1 MTIESKSRRLLLSG
15 AKATGLLAAALF
27 AFASAAGAGECPA
40 DKVVAS
46 GQGLKPGATA
56 PKDVTDVVLGMIDVA
71 KEPAMIEGRQFR
83 LRRLE
88 ILPGGEVPW
97 HSHEDRPA
105 LIYVV
110 QGQITEYSSDCSV
123 PIQHLTGDVSVET
136 AGVSHWWK
144 NNSRTA
150 TVLISADLLPV
161 ESDPHVM

>member
-1 MTIESKSRRLLLSG
+1 MIFKSNHRLALAG
-15 AKATGLLAAALF
+15 VLAAGLF
-27 AFASAAGAGECPA
+27 AGATAASAGECPA
-40 DKVVAS
+40 DKMVPS
-46 GQGLKPGATA
+46 GQGLKAGATA

-71 KEPAMIEGRQFR
+71 REPAMIEGRQFR

-97 HSHEDRPA
+97 HSHENRPA

-110 QGQITEYSSDCSV
+110 QGQITEYSSDCAV
-123 PIQHLTGDVSVET
+123 PILHRTGEVSVET
-136 AGVSHWWK
+136 SGVAHWWK